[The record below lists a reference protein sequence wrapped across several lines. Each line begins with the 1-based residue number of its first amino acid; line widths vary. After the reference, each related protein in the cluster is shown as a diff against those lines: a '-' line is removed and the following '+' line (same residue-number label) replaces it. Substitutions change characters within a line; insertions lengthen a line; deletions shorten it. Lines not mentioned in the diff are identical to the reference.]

1 MMVIMKPGHTREEFE
16 AVMSRIKEVGLD
28 GHAIHGVERT
38 VIGVVGL
45 DREHPEL
52 ADDVEV
58 MPGVESTV
66 PISSPFKLCSRE
78 FRKDDTIVQVGGVRI
93 GEGTVT
99 VMAGPCAVESEE
111 QLMATAKAMKERGAS
126 ILRGGA
132 FKPRT
137 SPYSFRGLEE
147 DGLKLLAQARQET
160 GLPVVTEVMSETTV
174 QLIAKYADIL
184 QIGTRNAQN
193 FFLLEE
199 VAKAHKPVLLKRGMS
214 SSIQEWL
221 LAAEYILAKGNR
233 DVILCERGI
242 RTFETAARNT
252 MDINAIPLVKE
263 MSHLPVVADPSH
275 GTGKR
280 KLVEPVALG
289 MIAAGA
295 DGLILEVHPSPE
307 HALSDGA
314 QSLTFELFSSLMKN
328 VARVAAAVDKRME
341 REAVAV

>member
-1 MMVIMKPGHTREEFE
+1 MMVIMKPGHTAEEFE
-16 AVMSRIKEVGLD
+16 AVMARIREVGLD
-28 GHAIHGVERT
+28 GHPIVGVERT

-52 ADDVEV
+52 ADDIEV
-58 MPGVESTV
+58 MEGVESTV

-78 FRKDDTIVQVGGVRI
+78 FRSHDTIIDINGVKV

-99 VMAGPCAVESEE
+99 VIAGPCAVENEE
-111 QLMATAKAMKERGAS
+111 QVMAAAVAVKARGAS
-126 ILRGGA
+126 MMRGGA

-137 SPYSFRGLEE
+137 SPYSFRGMEV
-147 DGLKLLAQARQET
+147 DGLKLLAQAREAT
-160 GLPVVTEVMSETTV
+160 GLPVVTEVMSEATV
-174 QLIAKYADIL
+174 DVCAQYADVL

-199 VAKAHKPVLLKRGMS
+199 VARAKKPVLLKRGMS

-221 LAAEYILAKGNR
+221 LAAEYILAKGNPN
-233 DVILCERGI
+233 VIMCERGI

-252 MDINAIPLVKE
+252 MDINAVPLIKE
-263 MSHLPVVADPSH
+263 LSHLPIVADPSH

-295 DGLILEVHPSPE
+295 DGLILEVHPNPD

-314 QSLTFELFSSLMKN
+314 QSLDFDMFASVMSHVSS
-328 VARVAAAVDKRME
+328 VATAVGKRME
-341 REAVAV
+341 IPVTA